1 MRKQEKFGLWRR
13 AAREVIYALF
23 IGALPLL
30 ISTSPEEVSALV
42 TALLA
47 APELMAYY
55 VYLLIAFAIVSVFTL
70 RVTFRS
76 LHLIGKSREVHAFFV
91 NVGGSL
97 LTACRA
103 ALGAMI
109 GYLGVWCYRA
119 VEDVSAGGVYAVVSY
134 ASLTLMFC
142 IGLAWTDETLRDPH
156 AVSSY
161 R

>member
-1 MRKQEKFGLWRR
+1 MR
-13 AAREVIYALF
+13 
-23 IGALPLL
+23 
-30 ISTSPEEVSALV
+30 
-42 TALLA
+42 
-47 APELMAYY
+47 
-55 VYLLIAFAIVSVFTL
+55 
-70 RVTFRS
+70 
-76 LHLIGKSREVHAFFV
+76 FFV

-109 GYLGVWCYRA
+109 GFLGVWCYRA
-119 VEDVSAGGVYAVVSY
+119 VEDVSAGGVYAVISY